1 MALGDLLKMVNWT
14 RNWFGFSCLFVL
26 TLAVM
31 LGLKLFLPSPVV
43 AQSSSDFIQ
52 QGNQIS
58 IDGKSYPVAWGQW
71 QEGGQTRTGLGD
83 TGAMQFLGLDLL
95 DNTSPNQQ
103 PVQWFSGDRQTL
115 NARFVAPNRYLDVTS
130 LLQGFGPLQAQGNT
144 LVMPNTNAQILTV
157 RDGRQSWGERVV
169 LELSQPAFW
178 QVSQAREEA
187 VSPLTPAVPSV
198 AKAMPTPRTTG
209 H

>member
-1 MALGDLLKMVNWT
+1 
-14 RNWFGFSCLFVL
+14 
-26 TLAVM
+26 M

-52 QGNQIS
+52 QGSQIS

-71 QEGGQTRTGLGD
+71 QEGGQTHTGLGD

-130 LLQGFGPLQAQGNT
+130 LLQPLGTVQPQGNT
-144 LVMPNTNAQILTV
+144 LIMPNTNAQILTV
-157 RDGRQSWGERVV
+157 RDGRQSWG
-169 LELSQPAFW
+169 
-178 QVSQAREEA
+178 
-187 VSPLTPAVPSV
+187 
-198 AKAMPTPRTTG
+198 KG
-209 H
+209 